1 VMDIERHD
9 GTTERRHYDAVKD
22 MMVDAEKEAAK
33 PETKK
38 LTLCFPKMRIPRK
51 RAKGEGKI

>member
-1 VMDIERHD
+1 MDIERHD